1 MRPPRRI
8 LHLHMESGP
17 LTLDFQGNGEQIDHI
32 AAELAANP
40 EVTVTVDDNLD
51 PTFSSLPCS
60 ELWD

>member
-1 MRPPRRI
+1 
-8 LHLHMESGP
+8 MESGP